1 MAEFSQNSDLQS
13 KSPSP
18 TKKFK
23 ENLNLEVCDP
33 SLLLS
38 LEQTAPSEFRQ
49 RIFESKLKDIK
60 EKELLEILKKADML
74 ANTRMMHKDGR
85 SYKWE
90 LKNVADLQPILKDRN
105 YDNQG
110 DSQSLLELFYPS
122 KDNEFG
128 QKAKH
133 KYLCT

>member
-1 MAEFSQNSDLQS
+1 M
-13 KSPSP
+13 
-18 TKKFK
+18 
-23 ENLNLEVCDP
+23 
-33 SLLLS
+33 LS

-49 RIFESKLKDIK
+49 RIVESKLKDIK

-110 DSQSLLELFYPS
+110 DSQSLLELFYPG